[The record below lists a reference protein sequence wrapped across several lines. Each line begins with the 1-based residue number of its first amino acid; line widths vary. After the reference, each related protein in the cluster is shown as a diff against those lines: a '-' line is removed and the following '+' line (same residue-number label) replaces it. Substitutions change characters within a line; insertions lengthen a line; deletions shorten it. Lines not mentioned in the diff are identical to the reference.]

1 MKKIRDRKEIKKL
14 KKKEI
19 NMNMYLGKILR
30 RQLDNANPKVKK
42 HTSTHTRKYNNGQ
55 NTDWKQRKELKKKN
69 E

>member
-30 RQLDNANPKVKK
+30 RQLDNANPKV
-42 HTSTHTRKYNNGQ
+42 Q
-55 NTDWKQRKELKKKN
+55 NTPVHTHASTIMVKTQTESKEKN
-69 E
+69 